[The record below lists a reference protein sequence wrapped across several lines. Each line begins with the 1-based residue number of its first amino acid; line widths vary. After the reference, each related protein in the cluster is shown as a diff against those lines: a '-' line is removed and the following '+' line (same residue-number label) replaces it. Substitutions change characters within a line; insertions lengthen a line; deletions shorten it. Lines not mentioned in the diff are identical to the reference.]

1 MTELKYENL
10 ISRNTTRGAP
20 NRTMTELKYD
30 EVNEIRRTAD
40 SPNRM
45 KANHNTFNCIYLAL
59 EAGLKV
65 VFTIDIPKNCA
76 WAI

>member
-1 MTELKYENL
+1 ML
-10 ISRNTTRGAP
+10 
-20 NRTMTELKYD
+20 ELKYD

>member
-1 MTELKYENL
+1 MTELKYDLVANGKQPG
-10 ISRNTTRGAP
+10 GAP